1 MEHYGWLSLI
11 PPFLAIGLAFITR
24 QVLPSLFV
32 SIWIGATIIYGGNI
46 VAGFMHTIEKYIAGS
61 IADPWNAAIL
71 VINIV
76 LGGTIGIIS
85 KTGGMKAVADALA
98 RKARTARSGQMVTFI
113 MGCLIFFD
121 DYANTLL
128 VGNTMRP
135 LTDRLN
141 ISREKLSFLCD
152 STAAPVASMALISTW
167 TAYEMGV
174 IRIAFQTIGLDMNIY
189 EAFLRS
195 VPFRFYSIT
204 MLFFVFFAIIMNRDY
219 GPMLKAERRAR
230 TSHKLYAPGS
240 TPLAS
245 KELTD
250 MKIKKGI
257 PLRWYNAVI
266 PISVIVVMIMAGL
279 YYDGWT
285 QIMNSEDTGLI
296 SLVRTSPVS
305 LLAIGE
311 ILGASRVDTALMWAV
326 FTGTITI
333 MALALFQRI
342 LRIGEI
348 MDAWVDGAKS
358 MVIALLIIVMAWA
371 IGNLCR
377 DLGTATFLVGILA
390 GKISPILIPPAVFG
404 IGCIIAFS
412 TGTAYGTVAILMPI
426 AVPLAY
432 QLSGGEVGGLLFST
446 MGATFTG
453 AVFGDHCSPISD
465 TTILSSMATASD
477 HLDHVK
483 TQMPYAVT
491 VAFIAIITG
500 FIPAAAGL
508 NPVVSILFGA
518 ASSVLVLGVAG
529 KRVDS

>member
-1 MEHYGWLSLI
+1 
-11 PPFLAIGLAFITR
+11 
-24 QVLPSLFV
+24 
-32 SIWIGATIIYGGNI
+32 
-46 VAGFMHTIEKYIAGS
+46 
-61 IADPWNAAIL
+61 
-71 VINIV
+71 
-76 LGGTIGIIS
+76 
-85 KTGGMKAVADALA
+85 
-98 RKARTARSGQMVTFI
+98 
-113 MGCLIFFD
+113 
-121 DYANTLL
+121 
-128 VGNTMRP
+128 
-135 LTDRLN
+135 
-141 ISREKLSFLCD
+141 
-152 STAAPVASMALISTW
+152 
-167 TAYEMGV
+167 
-174 IRIAFQTIGLDMNIY
+174 
-189 EAFLRS
+189 
-195 VPFRFYSIT
+195 
-204 MLFFVFFAIIMNRDY
+204 
-219 GPMLKAERRAR
+219 
-230 TSHKLYAPGS
+230 
-240 TPLAS
+240 
-245 KELTD
+245 
-250 MKIKKGI
+250 
-257 PLRWYNAVI
+257 
-266 PISVIVVMIMAGL
+266 
-279 YYDGWT
+279 
-285 QIMNSEDTGLI
+285 
-296 SLVRTSPVS
+296 
-305 LLAIGE
+305 
-311 ILGASRVDTALMWAV
+311 
-326 FTGTITI
+326 
-333 MALALFQRI
+333 
-342 LRIGEI
+342 
-348 MDAWVDGAKS
+348 